1 MDIKNKLKS
10 LLEINEFK
18 SISFHNVD
26 SQLTA
31 VFKKENGNKV
41 FDLGLFYTPQDD
53 LIIFQFYH
61 RFENTYQK
69 PEIDFYEV
77 INTFNSQS
85 ILGNLL
91 VQNEKENYFI
101 SYKSNYFIL
110 KESFMNHE
118 KDLVSCLKTSFE
130 MAVLFEKRIMK

>member
-10 LLEINEFK
+10 LLEINGFK

-26 SQLTA
+26 NQLTS
-31 VFKKENGNKV
+31 VFKKKNGNKV

-61 RFENTYQK
+61 RFENTYQNPK
-69 PEIDFYEV
+69 IDFYEV

-118 KDLVSCLKTSFE
+118 KDFVLFLKTSFD
-130 MAVLFEKRIMK
+130 MAVLFEKRIMN